1 APGYDFFFHASRHYK
16 INPLF
21 LLHGYEPRFI
31 PQDEPEE
38 EKVQDTDR
46 ERETPPPNPWDV
58 LEFGENT
65 PQIRRMLEDIEKS
78 QVVKFAVLGFYTRYV
93 IENRQVI
100 EVEMGEDRRQEK

>member
-1 APGYDFFFHASRHYK
+1 MRKQAIGQLGQRIKGLREGLGLNQKEFARGLRLSNTYLSELEKGRSAPGYDFFFHASRHYK

-46 ERETPPPNPWDV
+46 ER
-58 LEFGENT
+58 
-65 PQIRRMLEDIEKS
+65 
-78 QVVKFAVLGFYTRYV
+78 
-93 IENRQVI
+93 
-100 EVEMGEDRRQEK
+100 